1 MEFESDKISEKMP
14 YLKMLI
20 LFGSRA
26 INKVHN
32 QSDWDF
38 AVFLDQELSKN
49 NIFIKIEIANILG
62 DLLKINSDNID
73 VIILN
78 NCSLLLAHN
87 IAKDGK
93 LILETEQEMFTN
105 FKQKSILSEQ
115 KLTIIE
121 NQFKDKINNFLIE
134 WGII

>member
-1 MEFESDKISEKMP
+1 MEFDCDKISEKMP

-26 INKVHN
+26 TNKIHN

-78 NCSLLLAHN
+78 NCSPLLAHN

-134 WGII
+134 WGVI